1 MTEADAL
8 KPCPFVHDEDGEPP
22 AVQKTAFG
30 WNCECPVCEAIGPLA
45 GTPEDAIAAWNAR
58 APLSPPT
65 DAEVEALI
73 DALYRNGSKMPWI
86 AEVRAALSAFIDKR
100 NRA

>member
-1 MTEADAL
+1 M
-8 KPCPFVHDEDGEPP
+8 
-22 AVQKTAFG
+22 
-30 WNCECPVCEAIGPLA
+30 
-45 GTPEDAIAAWNAR
+45 
-58 APLSPPT
+58 T